1 MSLLDE
7 AKKIQMSR
15 SRNQWNE
22 EHFEL
27 TKAWLEWEISL
38 TQIAKVITI
47 KGKHAYPN
55 NAANM
60 VMYCL
65 RDMRRKGLI
74 QVKENVGH

>member
-7 AKKIQMSR
+7 AKKIT
-15 SRNQWNE
+15 RNQRYQWGE

-27 TKAWLEWEISL
+27 ARAWVKGEVTFCQISKV
-38 TQIAKVITI
+38 IAK
-47 KGKHAYPN
+47 KDRKFNPN

-65 RDMRRKGLI
+65 REMQKKGQI
-74 QVKENVGH
+74 KITIK